1 MPAKPAWS
9 GPPTGS
15 GNVAGMPT
23 EFPALADRIVDALFD
38 ADPLAAHHAGDHGR
52 DDRLGDLSTGAVAA
66 RTAMLRDASHSLS
79 EVDDEELAA
88 EDQVDHAMLMTAVD
102 ARLFA
107 LTETRDHEW
116 NPLAHNPGPLLD
128 ALISREFAPADHR
141 LALLV
146 ERLAE
151 VPDALATARAGLTDC
166 PALHVRTAIGQFT
179 GVADLLR
186 GSLPEL
192 IGQAPKLASHAEPAQ
207 RAALAALDEF
217 VGWLRGQQAAP
228 GRDPRLGRRH
238 WEAKLWYTL
247 DTPLPAAELM
257 RRAWQHLD
265 DVTDRIREAAAEL
278 TGGRPT
284 DATVRHA
291 LDQLAAE
298 HPDDATIVALAVD
311 TLDETTKFVDQFEL
325 VSTVDDACVV
335 REMPEFARGVS
346 AAYCDAP
353 GPLETAGLP
362 TLYAIAPPP
371 ADWPAERAES
381 FYREYNAHMVRNLT
395 AHEAVPGHFLQLA
408 HARRFTGSSRARA
421 LCASGPFIEGWAV
434 YSEQLMADHGYGGPP
449 VRLQQLKMQLR
460 MTINAILDQAVHCD
474 GMTEAEAMALMS
486 DRGFQEEGESAG
498 KWRRALLTSTQLST
512 YFVGFT
518 EMSAIATARPTGTA
532 LRTWHDAMLAHGS
545 PSPRHLRTLLLG

>member
-1 MPAKPAWS
+1 
-9 GPPTGS
+9 
-15 GNVAGMPT
+15 MPT
-23 EFPALADRIVDALFD
+23 EFPELADRIVDALFD
-38 ADPLAAHHAGDHGR
+38 ADPMAAHDAGDHDR
-52 DDRLGDLSTGAVAA
+52 DDRLADLSPGAVAA
-66 RTAMLRDASHSLS
+66 RVAMLRDASHSLS
-79 EVDDEELAA
+79 EVDDEELSA

-128 ALISREFAPADHR
+128 ALITREFAPADHR

-151 VPDALATARAGLTDC
+151 VPDALATARATLTDC
-166 PALHVRTAIGQFT
+166 PAVHVRTAIGQFA
-179 GVADLLR
+179 GVADLIR
-186 GSLPEL
+186 GTVPEL
-192 IGQAPKLASHAEPAQ
+192 VRQAPKLAVHAATAQ
-207 RAALAALDEF
+207 QAALDALDEF
-217 VGWLRGQQAAP
+217 GGWLRDQPAP
-228 GRDPRLGRRH
+228 GREPQLGRRH

-265 DVTDRIREAAAEL
+265 EVTDRIREAAAEL

-291 LDQLAAE
+291 LDQLAGE
-298 HPDDATIVALAVD
+298 HPDDSSIVALAVD
-311 TLDETTKFVDQFEL
+311 ALDETTKFVDQFEL
-325 VSTVDDACVV
+325 VSTVDDPCVV
-335 REMPEFARGVS
+335 REMPEFARGVA

-353 GPLETAGLP
+353 GPLETTDLP

-371 ADWPAERAES
+371 ADWPAERAGS
-381 FYREYNAHMVRNLT
+381 FYREYNNHMVRNLT
-395 AHEAVPGHFLQLA
+395 AHEAMPGHFLQLA

-434 YSEQLMADHGYGGPP
+434 YAEQLMAEHGYGGPA

-460 MTINAILDQAVHCD
+460 MTINTILDQAVHCD
-474 GMTEAEAMALMS
+474 GMTESEAMALMS
-486 DRGFQEEGESAG
+486 DRGYQEEGEAAG

-518 EMSAIATARPTGTA
+518 EMSAIAAARPTGTA